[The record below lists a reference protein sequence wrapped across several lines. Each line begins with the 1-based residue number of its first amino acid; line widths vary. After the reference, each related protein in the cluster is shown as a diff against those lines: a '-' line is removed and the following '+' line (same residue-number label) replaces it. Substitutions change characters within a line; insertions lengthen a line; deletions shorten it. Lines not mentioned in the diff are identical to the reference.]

1 MKSLILFVGLC
12 NIVFFTSILMN
23 LAEQIDEKERKIK
36 ELESRDKG
44 EEV

>member
-1 MKSLILFVGLC
+1 MKSLIVFVGLC
-12 NIVFFTSILMN
+12 SIVFFTSILMN

-36 ELESRDKG
+36 ELESLDKG